1 VDVYSDWVDA
11 CESVAKDGGDP
22 ADGLG
27 SYGDVGDDAGGERGS
42 ETRYDRHAL
51 TAGDENAADYDDDA

>member
-1 VDVYSDWVDA
+1 MDVYSDWVDA
-11 CESVAKDGGDP
+11 CESVAKEGGDP

-27 SYGDVGDDAGGERGS
+27 SYGDDVGGERGS

-51 TAGDENAADYDDDA
+51 TAEDENAADYDDDA